1 MNKQFIITPSHFFKL
16 DKNPLWIWHDT
27 FGDITKKEPLSDTTT
42 IKIPCQRQ
50 LLFPSLQL

>member
-1 MNKQFIITPSHFFKL
+1 MNKQFIITTLQFFML
-16 DKNPLWIWHDT
+16 DKNPLWIRHET